1 MKKVKEKTAATGEL
15 IVMIADAS
23 AEQTE
28 AIGEITSGIEQIS
41 QVVQMNSATA
51 EETAASCEE
60 LNGQSRLLKDQVSRF
75 RIIDQ

>member
-1 MKKVKEKTAATGEL
+1 MKEVKEISSETGSL
-15 IVMIADAS
+15 IVDIAAAS

-28 AIGEITSGIEQIS
+28 SIRQITTGIEQIS

-75 RIIDQ
+75 RVNE

>member
-1 MKKVKEKTAATGEL
+1 MKKVKEKTEASAEIISL
-15 IVMIADAS
+15 IANAS

-28 AIGEITSGIEQIS
+28 AIKQITSGIEQVS

-51 EETAASCEE
+51 EETAASCQE

-75 RIIDQ
+75 KVNR